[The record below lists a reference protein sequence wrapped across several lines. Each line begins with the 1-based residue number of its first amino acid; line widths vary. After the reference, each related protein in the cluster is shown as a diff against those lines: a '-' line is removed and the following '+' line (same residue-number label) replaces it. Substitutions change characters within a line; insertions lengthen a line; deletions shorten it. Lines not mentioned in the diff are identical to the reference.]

1 MPSSVVHR
9 MHYDAKKHVLRIV
22 YVSGMVYDY
31 KKVPQEVYDEMKTA
45 PSKGEYLNYHI
56 KGKYQYEKVTPPNT

>member
-1 MPSSVVHR
+1 MPSTVINR

-22 YVSGMVYDY
+22 FVSGMVYDY
-31 KKVPQEVYDEMKTA
+31 KKVPQEVYDEMKAA

-56 KGKYQYEKVTPPNT
+56 KGKYRYEKVIPPST

>member
-1 MPSSVVHR
+1 MPSTAINR

-22 YVSGMVYDY
+22 FVSGMVYDY
-31 KKVPQEVYDEMKTA
+31 KKVPPKVYDEMKAA

-56 KGKYQYEKVTPPNT
+56 KKKYPYEKVG

>member
-1 MPSSVVHR
+1 
-9 MHYDAKKHVLRIV
+9 
-22 YVSGMVYDY
+22 MVYDY